1 MVKGAAPNRDRS
13 KVKVNVSTARP
24 EIYYLPGMGGRLDQG
39 LGHGLLERGY
49 SLIGRE
55 TLGDFKRLRFG
66 DQVETVKSDLLERFW
81 HPDGLVIAN
90 SYGGYLF
97 LHAQLDLDAF
107 PGRVLLLSP
116 VIGQATHERLGVR
129 FFHPRADV
137 LSKVSREG
145 GFPRPANIEV
155 HVGAEDWQAGPQAL
169 IDFCVALEIRAHV
182 AHGRGHA
189 LGVDYV
195 GPVLDR
201 WLPKM

>member
-1 MVKGAAPNRDRS
+1 MTIVTGSVRR
-13 KVKVNVSTARP
+13 

-39 LGHGLLERGY
+39 LGQGLLERGY
-49 SLIGRE
+49 SLMGRE
-55 TLGDFKRLRFG
+55 TVGDFKRLRFG
-66 DQVETVKSDLLERFW
+66 DQVEVVKSDLLGQFW
-81 HPDGLVIAN
+81 HPGGLVIAN

-97 LHAQLDLDAF
+97 LHAQLELDAF

-116 VIGQATHERLGVR
+116 VIGQAANARLGVR

-137 LSKVSREG
+137 LSKVSLEG

-169 IDFCVALEIRAHV
+169 VGFCDALEIRIHV
-182 AHGRGHA
+182 AHGRGHM
-189 LGVDYV
+189 LGIDYV

-201 WLPKM
+201 WLPQVSS